1 MKCPYCGSACQDT
14 AIYCPSCKQPLPT
27 SSHAEE
33 EKEIKAPH
41 REHHSVFHKIAIAL
55 CWVAGFAALGI
66 GIYKLVFWIDNYQL
80 TRLYTRGA
88 YAPTIST
95 INMDDR
101 RQGHAVVFYGEDGD
115 QIFLPEMNKSLTI
128 SGGVAR
134 LEVADSD
141 WFTDNV
147 NDVEY
152 ADISLSPMLIEEN
165 GAKTQLPL
173 LNFQIDVP
181 PSPLDVINPSDD
193 RISVVTSEHPLE
205 LEVVPG
211 STVFVNGEDVTPSVD
226 RSGLF
231 TSRVRVEP
239 IGDNIIT
246 IIVRTPK
253 HQETR
258 KELIIY
264 REDYDIELELD
275 TSVSTRSSSRTMAVT
290 GKAEPGA
297 YISVDTDHI
306 AESLSIDMETG
317 EFSFIAKFSA
327 LGDNIVRFRATK
339 DGKEDAVIS
348 FTVYYLPTLAEYS
361 AGAWRMD
368 YKQLRVLFEQW
379 NGRVFQC
386 KGEIVDVI
394 NENNASYI
402 VMDVGDEEQQL
413 VVLENLTSIKS
424 PTLGRSYEAWADV
437 NGRYM
442 YQANYYPL
450 LKARYMDLAA
460 ATN

>member
-1 MKCPYCGSACQDT
+1 MKCPYCGSICQDT
-14 AIYCPSCKQPLPT
+14 SLYCPNCKQPLPV
-27 SSHAEE
+27 SNRNSE
-33 EKEIKAPH
+33 EKKVEHPQ
-41 REHHSVFHKIAIAL
+41 RERHSVFHTIAIIL
-55 CWVAGFAALGI
+55 CWIAGLTALGI

-88 YAPTIST
+88 YTPTVST
-95 INMDDR
+95 IDMEDR
-101 RQGHAVVFYGEDGD
+101 RQGHAVVFYGEDGG
-115 QIFLPEMNKSLTI
+115 QIFLPEMDKSLTI

-141 WFTDNV
+141 WFTEDV
-147 NDVEY
+147 SGVEY
-152 ADISLSPMLIEEN
+152 ADISLSPMLISES

-173 LNFQIDVP
+173 LNFKIDVP
-181 PSPLDVINPSDD
+181 ESPLEVTNPSED

-211 STVFVNGEDVTPSVD
+211 STVFVNGEDVTQSVD

-231 TSRVRVEP
+231 SSRVKVQP

-253 HQETR
+253 HKETR
-258 KELIIY
+258 KELVIY
-264 REDYDIELELD
+264 RKDYDIELELD
-275 TSVSTRSSSRTMAVT
+275 TSVSTQSSSRTMAVT
-290 GKAEPGA
+290 GRTEPGA

-306 AESLSIDMETG
+306 AESVSIDMETG
-317 EFSFIAKFSA
+317 EFSFIAKFSTI
-327 LGDNIVRFRATK
+327 GDNIVRFRATK
-339 DGKEDAVIS
+339 EGREDAVIS

-368 YKQLRVLFEQW
+368 YAQLRILFEQW
-379 NGRVFQC
+379 QGRVFQC
-386 KGEIVDVI
+386 KGEIVDII
-394 NENNASYI
+394 NENNTSYL
-402 VMDVGDEEQQL
+402 VMDVGDTEQQL
-413 VVLENLTSIKS
+413 VVLENLTSVKS

-437 NGRYM
+437 SGRYM
-442 YQANYYPL
+442 YQAKYYPL